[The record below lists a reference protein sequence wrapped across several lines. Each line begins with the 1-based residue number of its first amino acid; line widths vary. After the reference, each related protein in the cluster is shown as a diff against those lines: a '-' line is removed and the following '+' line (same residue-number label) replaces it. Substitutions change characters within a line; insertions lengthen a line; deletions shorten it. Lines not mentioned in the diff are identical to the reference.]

1 MSFYEIMNASSNEVS
16 MEFNREKYDKFIK
29 YMRLVQEWNNKI
41 NLTAIT
47 EDDELFGNK
56 KYYRCRNWVLVFLVF
71 Q

>member
-41 NLTAIT
+41 NLTAIV
-47 EDDELFGNK
+47 EPKEVILKHFMESLCDA
-56 KYYRCRNWVLVFLVF
+56 VS
-71 Q
+71 